1 MFRIC
6 LILIGSK
13 AMPNFRQSLTHVM
26 GDLWEIP
33 EGQEPNALIFMMK
46 DAFIDDFLDYGAEDG
61 VYNYIF

>member
-1 MFRIC
+1 M
-6 LILIGSK
+6 LIASK
-13 AMPNFRQSLTHVM
+13 AMPNFRQSLTNVM

-46 DAFIDDFLDYGAEDG
+46 NAFIDDLLDYAAEDG